1 MEEFEQEEDGFTI
14 DFDVFG
20 HARDPEKYR
29 RIRSTGVLGF
39 GDEDVSH
46 MYSMRPI

>member
-14 DFDVFG
+14 DFDPFG
-20 HARDPEKYR
+20 YGRDPEKYR

-39 GDEDVSH
+39 NDDDVSH
-46 MYSMRPI
+46 VTL